1 MPDIPIHELVARIR
15 AAPGCTV
22 AEPIGRRDLRL
33 PAVHPGHVLPD
44 DLREFY
50 EVCGG
55 LTFFKQS
62 PYTTILV
69 PPMEVVVATPILEPG
84 AYPDQFTSSLDD
96 ISWSWYLIARDENL
110 DYLTID
116 LGEDRVGRCYDSAL
130 GCHANPGY
138 CAIVA
143 FSFTELVSRIYEDQG
158 EHWLPRLPA
167 LGDAYQGIGSQ

>member
-1 MPDIPIHELVARIR
+1 MSDIPMHELVACIR
-15 AAPGCTV
+15 ATPGCTV

-33 PAVHPGHVLPD
+33 PAVHPGHILPD

-55 LTFFKQS
+55 LTLFKQS

-69 PPMEVVVATPILEPG
+69 PPMEVVVATPFLEPG
-84 AYPDQFTSSLDD
+84 VYPDQFTSSLDD
-96 ISWSWYLIARDENL
+96 ISWSWYLIARDENR

-116 LGEDRVGRCYDSAL
+116 LGEDRVGRCYDSSL

-167 LGDAYQGIGSQ
+167 LGDAYQGMRSQ